1 MIHSRRNRKRLMS
14 EINVVPYI
22 DVMLVLLVI
31 FMVTA
36 PLLTEG
42 VRVEL
47 PQSSANPVE
56 NPDNKEPFV
65 ITIDAEGQ
73 YYSNESKQAITAE
86 EVTKKAVTIR
96 RVNAGT
102 PIYLRGDRAVS
113 YDAVIQALALLQQ
126 NGVEGVSLV
135 TDPIAQQ

>member
-1 MIHSRRNRKRLMS
+1 MSHYRRNRKRLIA

-65 ITIDAEGQ
+65 ISIDAEGL
-73 YYSNESKQAITAE
+73 YYSNESKQAISAE
-86 EVTKKAVTIR
+86 EVTRKAIIVREI
-96 RVNAGT
+96 NPGT

-113 YDAVIQALALLQQ
+113 YDAVIQALAMLQQ

-135 TDPIAQQ
+135 TDPIAR